1 MHGGNGSDIDCME
14 RRAVELQS
22 SWTEAMPELARQL
35 VDRLDD
41 HYIERTVTGV
51 LQQALVAG
59 TQCRRAR
66 VSCRS
71 NLDSCVPE

>member
-1 MHGGNGSDIDCME
+1 
-14 RRAVELQS
+14 
-22 SWTEAMPELARQL
+22 MPELARQL

>member
-1 MHGGNGSDIDCME
+1 MVVMAPTLTAWSVAQWNGS
-14 RRAVELQS
+14 S

-71 NLDSCVPE
+71 NLDSCVLE